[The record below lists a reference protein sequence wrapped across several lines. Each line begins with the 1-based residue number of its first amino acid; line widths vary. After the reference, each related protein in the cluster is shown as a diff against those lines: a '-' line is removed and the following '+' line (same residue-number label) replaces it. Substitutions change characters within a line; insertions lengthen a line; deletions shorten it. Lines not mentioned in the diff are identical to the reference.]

1 VNRRDFV
8 ILGAAALALPFAAH
22 AQGKTPV
29 IGLLWNDSLKPS
41 PHVATLLGA
50 LREKGYAD
58 GRNIRIEDQVALEGY
73 GPMGE
78 NAAALVRA
86 KVDLIVTYGAT
97 ATFAAA
103 KATREIPI
111 VMIIGADPVARG
123 LAASLSRPGG
133 NVTGI
138 TTLTGGLIGKRIE
151 LLKELVP
158 GLSRVGI
165 LLTPNIGNPIEARES
180 EAAARALKLQPYFD
194 EVHAPG
200 DIERAIAGL
209 AKSRVGAIYMSGSTM
224 LASHAARVAAI
235 VAKNRIPAVYANERF
250 VDAGGLMVYSGSTKK
265 NFVRVAD
272 YVDRI
277 LKGARA
283 GDLPIEQTSDVE
295 LVINLKTAKALGIK
309 IPQSILQRA
318 DRAID

>member
-1 VNRRDFV
+1 
-8 ILGAAALALPFAAH
+8 
-22 AQGKTPV
+22 
-29 IGLLWNDSLKPS
+29 
-41 PHVATLLGA
+41 
-50 LREKGYAD
+50 
-58 GRNIRIEDQVALEGY
+58 
-73 GPMGE
+73 
-78 NAAALVRA
+78 
-86 KVDLIVTYGAT
+86 
-97 ATFAAA
+97 
-103 KATREIPI
+103 
-111 VMIIGADPVARG
+111 
-123 LAASLSRPGG
+123 
-133 NVTGI
+133 
-138 TTLTGGLIGKRIE
+138 
-151 LLKELVP
+151 
-158 GLSRVGI
+158 VGI